1 MNPKA
6 LFQEALELGAPQP
19 TPASLWGGG
28 VWAFTL
34 AGASYQDL
42 VADPELVAQAITSAN
57 EKVHSAAVFVGSG
70 FTNFPM
76 AALGARLE
84 FKEKG
89 APALVGQAVADLS
102 QVDQLDLSRL
112 DEDQA
117 LQTLQKAAA
126 LVKDAIGDTTY
137 VTSISWAPFTFAGRL
152 FGMDRLM
159 TALVDHPASVKALV
173 ERAAEAVWRYHLPY
187 LEAGS
192 VDGVALADPM
202 ASGDVISRRHFQE
215 FAQPFLAQVTQ
226 RFAERGSPVL
236 LHICGRTDDRLDLI
250 ADAGVKGFFLDHRVD
265 LAKALETVRGR
276 MCIGGN
282 VAPVDVLAQGTVE
295 DVVQA
300 SRACLEAAGDGGGYV
315 LTPGCDIPP
324 SVPVENVR
332 AMIQTAMGA

>member
-6 LFQEALELGAPQP
+6 LFQGALDLGAPRP
-19 TPASLWGGG
+19 TPAAIWGGG
-28 VWAFTL
+28 AWAFAL
-34 AGASYQDL
+34 AKASYRDL
-42 VADPELVAQAITSAN
+42 VSSPDLVAQAIVSAN
-57 EKVHSAAVFVGSG
+57 EKVGSAAVFVGSG

-76 AALGARLE
+76 AALGATLE

-102 QVDQLDLSRL
+102 QVDRLDLGRL
-112 DEDQA
+112 DTDPA

-126 LVKDAIGDTTY
+126 LVKGALGATAF

-152 FGMDRLM
+152 YGMDRLM
-159 TALVDHPASVKALV
+159 TALVDNPEGVKALL
-173 ERAAEAVWRYHLPY
+173 EWATEAVWRYHLPY

-192 VDGVALADPM
+192 VDGVAMADPM
-202 ASGDVISRRHFQE
+202 ASGDVISRRHFQQ
-215 FAQPFLAQVTQ
+215 FAQPYLAKVTQ
-226 RFAERGSPVL
+226 RFAERGYPVL

-265 LAKALETVRGR
+265 LAKALEAVRGR

-282 VAPVDVLAQGTVE
+282 VDPVDVLARGTVE
-295 DVVQA
+295 DVVRAAQ
-300 SRACLEAAGDGGGYV
+300 ACLEAAGDREGYV

-324 SVPVENVR
+324 DVPLANVQALIR
-332 AMIQTAMGA
+332 TAVGG

>member
-6 LFQEALELGAPQP
+6 LFQEALELGTPKP

-28 VWAFTL
+28 AWAFAL
-34 AGASYQDL
+34 AGASYRDL
-42 VADPELVAQAITSAN
+42 VASPDLVAQAITSAN
-57 EKVHSAAVFVGSG
+57 EKVGSAVVFVGSG

-76 AALGARLE
+76 AALGASLE

-89 APALVGQAVADLS
+89 APALVGQAVADLA
-102 QVDQLDLSRL
+102 QVDRLDLDRL
-112 DEDQA
+112 DADQA

-126 LVKDAIGDTTY
+126 LVKEAIGATAY

-152 FGMDRLM
+152 YGMDRLM
-159 TALVDHPASVKALV
+159 TALVDDPKGVEALL
-173 ERAAEAVWRYHLPY
+173 ERATEAVFRYHLPY

-192 VDGVALADPM
+192 VDGVAMADPM
-202 ASGDVISRRHFQE
+202 ASGDVISRRHFQQ
-215 FAQPFLAQVTQ
+215 FAQPYLAKVTQ
-226 RFAERGSPVL
+226 RFAERGYPVL

-265 LAKALETVRGR
+265 LAKALEVVRGR

-282 VAPVDVLAQGTVE
+282 VDPVNVLARGTVD

-300 SRACLEAAGDGGGYV
+300 ARACLETAGDGGGYV

-324 SVPVENVR
+324 DVPLANVQALIR
-332 AMIQTAMGA
+332 TAMGA